1 MKKYLRKDFYKLLRL
16 YSKQNW
22 LRERKAEVE
31 DLIKFCDKESQKD
44 IIFDL
49 LEEFSFLRQDEY
61 QQNLNKVCDYI
72 IGQSGFNEETT
83 QIVALTKT
91 ESSDS
96 GQVVL
101 YHLRNSLYGMGW
113 RKFRDVN
120 KLGSAKKVFDKG
132 YSQVVLF
139 DEFIGSGQTLV
150 GRINELKGMLGNGFT
165 LKCCFIAGM
174 KYAVDSIKAQGI
186 DVFCALELKQGISE
200 RYSGQNLEQ
209 AEDDMLDLELKL
221 APWINKKEL
230 YTYSFGWKGSESLY
244 SLEGCIGNTPNNV
257 FPVFWWMNDKNERKR
272 KYLLTRVEAGF

>member
-22 LRERKAEVE
+22 LRERKSEVE

-61 QQNLNKVCDYI
+61 QHNLNKVCDYI
-72 IGQSGFNEETT
+72 ISQSGFNEQTT

-91 ESSDS
+91 EASDS

-132 YSQVVLF
+132 YNQVVLF

-186 DVFCALELKQGISE
+186 DVYCALELKQGISE
-200 RYSGQNLEQ
+200 RYSGQNLVQ

-221 APWINKKEL
+221 APWINEKEL

-244 SLEGCIGNTPNNV
+244 SLEGCMGNTPNNV
-257 FPVFWWMNDKNERKR
+257 FPVFWWMNDKNGKTRKH
-272 KYLLTRVEAGF
+272 LLTRVEEGF